1 MRNLLTSGLA
11 VLMLTACGQGDD
23 GSVAPDASTPAAD
36 ASAPVAGSAAPEGP
50 TPGLWR
56 VTTRMPGMPAGMEP
70 PAVETC
76 IRESTFQPPQGGAE
90 GEAMNC
96 DKPVFRREGGAMTGR
111 MVCTSPAGERTATD
125 MRVTGDLSRRY
136 TMEMTTATTPA
147 SGSEAAAMT
156 MVMTAERL
164 GDCPAGSAAQ

>member
-1 MRNLLTSGLA
+1 MRNLLIPGFA

-23 GSVAPDASTPAAD
+23 DSAATEGAAPAAD
-36 ASAPVAGSAAPEGP
+36 AAAPVAGSAAPDRP

-76 IRESTFQPPQGGAE
+76 IRDSTFRPPQGAQAE
-90 GEAMNC
+90 DMNC
-96 DKPVFRREGGAMTGR
+96 ARPSFRREGETMVGR
-111 MVCTSPAGERTATD
+111 LVCTSPAGERTVTD

-136 TMEMTTATTPA
+136 TMEMTMATTP
-147 SGSEAAAMT
+147 SGGPQAAAMT

-164 GDCPAGSAAQ
+164 GDCPAGSAAE